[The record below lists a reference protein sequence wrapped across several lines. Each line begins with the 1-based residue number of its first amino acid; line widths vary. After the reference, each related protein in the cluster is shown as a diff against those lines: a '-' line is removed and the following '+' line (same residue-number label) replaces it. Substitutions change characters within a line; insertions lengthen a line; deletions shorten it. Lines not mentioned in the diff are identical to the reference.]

1 MFSISTDFPVKV
13 TLSFDDWDNIK
24 DKISALCKQ
33 RPNASQQYDNQQ
45 IIYTDSI
52 SGLNDFANYL
62 RQFGKAVHVLEPAEL
77 HDKLQESVK
86 KTLDYYK
93 RSTHE

>member
-1 MFSISTDFPVKV
+1 MIISKLFIRIPLAV
-13 TLSFDDWDNIK
+13 LMI
-24 DKISALCKQ
+24 
-33 RPNASQQYDNQQ
+33 
-45 IIYTDSI
+45 
-52 SGLNDFANYL
+52 FANYL